1 MILLDRIKSAYE
13 IAMEKAEE
21 ISEDVSV
28 DEDLLSIREEIKPI
42 LSKFYNGELDA
53 DQLWQEF
60 EDKEEIFL
68 REAQSMILDSLGLR
82 TTEDNFADRKN
93 AILAL
98 ESLKKEGQTSQIER
112 ALNKINKLQKRYSS
126 DRDRIEQQLEQEMNN
141 SEMQM
146 KQVQT
151 DDGRTVMKMEPGMDR
166 ETQQKFKKAIS
177 QTESQYSEQFSHL
190 IEDIKNQL

>member
-1 MILLDRIKSAYE
+1 MDRIKSAYE

-60 EDKEEIFL
+60 ENKEEIFL